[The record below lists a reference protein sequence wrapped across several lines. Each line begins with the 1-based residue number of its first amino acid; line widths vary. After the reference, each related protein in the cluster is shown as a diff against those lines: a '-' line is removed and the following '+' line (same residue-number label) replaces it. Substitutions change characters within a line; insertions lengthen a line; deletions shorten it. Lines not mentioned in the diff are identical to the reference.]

1 MGGSVEAVDN
11 WMAGSMVGLTSVL
24 RVGSAV
30 GKADE
35 SRDVSMGWTMAGSM
49 NGSLAE
55 WVGGASE
62 SMQSVDVWMAG
73 SIIGSTA
80 A

>member
-11 WMAGSMVGLTSVL
+11 WMAGSVVGLTSVL

-35 SRDVSMGWTMAGSM
+35 SRDESIDWTMAGSM
-49 NGSLAE
+49 DGSLAE
-55 WVGGASE
+55 WVGRANE
-62 SMQSVDVWMAG
+62 SM
-73 SIIGSTA
+73 
-80 A
+80 